1 MISTVKISNND
12 EDVELYKMTLL
23 AFNIIQRCAV
33 EKVDG
38 WELQSFWKETNRAYT
53 CYTNGII
60 DFSCQSDKVNDY
72 HLLIKEPTEMEE

>member
-38 WELQSFWKETNRAYT
+38 WELKSCWTEPNRAYT

-72 HLLIKEPTEMEE
+72 HLLIKEPTQ